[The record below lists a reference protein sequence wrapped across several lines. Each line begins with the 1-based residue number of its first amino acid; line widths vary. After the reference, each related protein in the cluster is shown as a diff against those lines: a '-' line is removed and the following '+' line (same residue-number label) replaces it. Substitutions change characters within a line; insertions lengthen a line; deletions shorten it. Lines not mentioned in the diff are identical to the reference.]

1 MANNRIKI
9 VQGNDLPLCKK
20 LTTII
25 GGEIVPVPIEQMTD
39 LKVLFGMGQQSKAT
53 EIPWTDGT
61 DENHAIIHFRLEST
75 QIAKLGTYNIWIV
88 GKYGVNDV
96 VVSYGSTIEVIEW
109 SNKSTAGEF
118 IYTEE
123 QALDDSIFIPTSMSD
138 EELERLKQ
146 LYAEKIEEA
155 EQAKAEAEQAKA
167 DYIDKAEQLQ
177 GVAKETTSQTILEKV
192 EHITIPDDVA
202 RKQDLNPLAKSAEL
216 EGLATETQATANK
229 EEILTKIEG
238 IGQYLPQDIAT
249 QSMLNALKAAIQG
262 TDNTATLTAIQEAI
276 DNIQIDLSPVAKQG
290 DNPQATNTAILAA
303 IQGGSGGGTATI
315 QNQERML
322 AALNVTEEMPELV
335 PLTDTEIQDTC
346 DEIWEQ
352 VVPNDNAND
361 NANDND
367 NE

>member
-25 GGEIVPVPIEQMTD
+25 GGEIVPVPIDEMTD

-96 VVSYGSTIEVIEW
+96 VVSYGSTIEVVEW

-155 EQAKAEAEQAKA
+155 EQAISDAQAAKA
-167 DYIDKAEQLQ
+167 DYIAKAEQLQ
-177 GVAKETTSQTILEKV
+177 GVAQ
-192 EHITIPDDVA
+192 
-202 RKQDLNPLAKSAEL
+202 
-216 EGLATETQATANK
+216 
-229 EEILTKIEG
+229 
-238 IGQYLPQDIAT
+238 
-249 QSMLNALKAAIQG
+249 
-262 TDNTATLTAIQEAI
+262 
-276 DNIQIDLSPVAKQG
+276 QG
-290 DNPQATNTAILAA
+290 DNPNATNTAILAA
-303 IQGGSGGGTATI
+303 VGGIEPQPIPTDYAKETTAQAIKTETDKIGTAADGQPATLFEAIAASGGGSGGGEIPQPQFDALAKEATLQEVKTLIGYTI
-315 QNQERML
+315 Q
-322 AALNVTEEMPELV
+322 
-335 PLTDTEIQDTC
+335 EIDA
-346 DEIWEQ
+346 
-352 VVPNDNAND
+352 V
-361 NANDND
+361 
-367 NE
+367 